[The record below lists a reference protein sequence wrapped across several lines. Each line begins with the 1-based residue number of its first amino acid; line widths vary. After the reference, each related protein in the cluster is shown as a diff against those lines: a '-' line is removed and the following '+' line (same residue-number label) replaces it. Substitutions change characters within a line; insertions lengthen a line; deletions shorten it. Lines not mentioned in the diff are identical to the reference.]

1 MSELNRKAQ
10 LRAREMGAAHAAPP
24 KKPHQGKRNKKMSTS
39 QGSTQKCP
47 GEPLQVDHDT
57 VQPSLQHEQNRI
69 TEDAPDRNIIEV
81 PPNVS
86 SLHNPDRERI
96 RVSLYAGDKP
106 LLMKSVVICS
116 IRD

>member
-10 LRAREMGAAHAAPP
+10 LRAREMGAAQAAPP

-39 QGSTQKCP
+39 QRSTQMCP

-57 VQPSLQHEQNRI
+57 AQPSLQHEQNRI
-69 TEDAPDRNIIEV
+69 TGKGAPERNIIEV
-81 PPNVS
+81 SPNVS
-86 SLHNPDRERI
+86 SLDKPDRERI

-106 LLMKSVVICS
+106 
-116 IRD
+116 